1 MTNNAKHRKRL
12 YSMVLTALF
21 CAMAY
26 VVSLVFHFKVS
37 FLTFDAKD
45 TVICISGMLLGP
57 VTSTVVALVVS
68 LIEFIS
74 VSDTGFWGLI
84 MNFVS
89 SATFALTAGL
99 IYRNIRKMWG
109 AVVGMVS
116 AVAAGTAVML
126 LLDILVIPLYIN
138 NVSSAAVVSMI
149 PTLLLPFNL
158 VKYTLNA
165 ALVLAIYKPI
175 STALKRSGLLPTSP
189 AEKISHNENEDYK
202 FGVRTVVVLVA
213 ALLVVVGC
221 VLVLVFVLHGTFEL
235 GKN

>member
-1 MTNNAKHRKRL
+1 M

-26 VVSLVFHFKVS
+26 VISLVFHIKVS

-45 TVICISGMLLGP
+45 AVICISGMLLGP
-57 VTSTVVALVVS
+57 MTSTVVALVVS

-74 VSDTGFWGLI
+74 VSDTGFWGLV

-89 SATFALTAGL
+89 SAAFALTAGL

-109 AVVGMVS
+109 AVVGMIS

-126 LLDILVIPLYIN
+126 LLDILVIPLYTN
-138 NVSSAAVVSMI
+138 NVSSAAVISMI

-175 STALKRSGLLPTSP
+175 STALKKSRLLPS
-189 AEKISHNENEDYK
+189 AENDKRDGSEGNALGYK
-202 FGVRTVVVLVA
+202 FNGRTVAVLVG
-213 ALLVVVGC
+213 ALAVAVGC
-221 VLVLVFVLHGTFEL
+221 ILVLVFVLHGTFAF
-235 GKN
+235 GSD